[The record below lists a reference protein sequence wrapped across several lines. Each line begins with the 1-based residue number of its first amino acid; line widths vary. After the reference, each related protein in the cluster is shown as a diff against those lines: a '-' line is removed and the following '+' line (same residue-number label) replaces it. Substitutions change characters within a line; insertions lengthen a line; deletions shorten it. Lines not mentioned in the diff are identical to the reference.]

1 MPVLKVSPL
10 MRYYTDNQSEAAV
23 QGATVI
29 EVLNNAVEKYPAL
42 KTHVFDS
49 NGKLRRHINVFV
61 NDENIKELKGLKT
74 KLKEEDRI
82 TLLASISG
90 G

>member
-1 MPVLKVSPL
+1 
-10 MRYYTDNQSEAAV
+10 MRYYTDNRAETSV

-29 EVLNNAVEKYPAL
+29 EALNNAVEKYPAL

-49 NGKLRRHINVFV
+49 DGKLRRHINVFV
-61 NDENIKELKGLKT
+61 NDENIRDLKGLDT
-74 KLKEEDRI
+74 TLKEEDRI

>member
-1 MPVLKVSPL
+1 MPVLKVSAL
-10 MRYYTDNQSEAAV
+10 MKYYTDNQTEVTV
-23 QGATVI
+23 QGATVN
-29 EVLNNAVEKYPAL
+29 EALNDAVEKYPAL
-42 KTHVFDS
+42 KAQIFDS

-61 NDENIKELKGLKT
+61 NDEIIRDLRT
-74 KLKEEDRI
+74 TLKEEDRI

>member
-1 MPVLKVSPL
+1 
-10 MRYYTDNQSEAAV
+10 MRYYTDNQAEAAV

-29 EVLNNAVEKYPAL
+29 EALNNALEKYPAL

-49 NGKLRRHINVFV
+49 DGKLRRHINVFI
-61 NDENIKELKGLKT
+61 NDENIRDLEGLET
-74 KLKEEDRI
+74 ELKEEDRI

>member
-1 MPVLKVSPL
+1 
-10 MRYYTDNQSEAAV
+10 MRYYIDNQPEAAV

-29 EVLNNAVEKYPAL
+29 EVLNHAVEKYPTL

-49 NGKLRRHINVFV
+49 NGKLRRHIHVFV
-61 NDENIKELKGLKT
+61 NDENIRELKGLKT
-74 KLKEEDRI
+74 KLKEDDRI